1 MNRVV
6 GFIVAAMFA
15 GSACGDNLGSSGMTH
30 EQLLAKLRALQ
41 GVTAEEVPSKVDGFS
56 AYVLHFTQPVDHND
70 PSGPT
75 FQQEVSLLHRSELA
89 PAPMVVWT
97 SGYKDNYADKAVELT
112 DILDAN
118 QVSIEHRFFGASRPA
133 PADWTKLTIDQAAA
147 DEHEIIQAL
156 RTVYGGVFLSAGA
169 SKGGMTAVFHRRFY
183 PGDVEGTVAYVAPLT
198 FGAPDPRYPAFF
210 DTVGPEDCRNAVR
223 AIARDM
229 LANRR
234 DQMEARAA
242 LQTQY
247 AYSRIPLGPAVE
259 AAITGFEW
267 SFWQY
272 FGVDHCKSVPD
283 VSASDDDVFAFLDRV
298 SQIHES
304 SDAGI
309 SDMEAYYYQSYA
321 QLGYPDYTVSYL
333 TPYLQYDE
341 DDYLGE
347 LPTAEPAYDPN
358 PMSDVLDYI
367 DNAGDRLLFVYG
379 EWDPWIKGKV
389 VLGNAADSKSYT
401 VPEGTH
407 AASIRALPS
416 DKCNAAAAMI
426 ENWTGVKP
434 RLSWWRRAGSAP
446 AKTALPLHMPPVL
459 RHTPVAR
466 AVKR

>member
-15 GSACGDNLGSSGMTH
+15 GSACGDNLGPSGMTH
-30 EQLLAKLRALQ
+30 EQLLAKLRALP
-41 GVTAEEVPSKVDGFS
+41 GVKADEVPSKVDGFL
-56 AYVLHFTQPVDHND
+56 AYVLHFTQPVDHAD
-70 PSGPT
+70 PTQGV
-75 FQQEVSLLHRSELA
+75 FQQEVSLFHRSELA
-89 PAPMVVWT
+89 PVPMVVWT
-97 SGYKDNYADKAVELT
+97 SGYADNYADKTVELT

-118 QVSIEHRFFGASRPA
+118 QVSIEHRFFGASRPE

-147 DEHEIIQAL
+147 DEHKVIQAL
-156 RTVYGGVFLSAGA
+156 RTIYGGAFLSAGA
-169 SKGGMTAVFHRRFY
+169 SKGGMAAVFHRRFY

-198 FGAPDPRYPAFF
+198 FGAPDPRYPPFF
-210 DTVGPEDCRNAVR
+210 DKVGPEACRNAVR
-223 AIARDM
+223 AIALDM

-234 DQMEARAA
+234 DQMEARASR
-242 LQTQY
+242 QTQH

-259 AAITGFEW
+259 SAITGLEW

-283 VSASDDDVFAFLDRV
+283 VSANDDDVFSFLDWI
-298 SQIHES
+298 SPIHES

-309 SDMEAYYYQSYA
+309 SDVEAYYYQSYA

-333 TPYLQYDE
+333 TPYLQYDD

-347 LPTAEPAYDPN
+347 LPVAEPSYDPN
-358 PMSDVLDYI
+358 PMLDILDYI
-367 DNAGDRLLFVYG
+367 DKSGDRLLFVYG

-389 VLGNAADSKSYT
+389 VLGQAVDSKSYT

-407 AASIRALPS
+407 AASIRALKTS
-416 DKCNAAAAMI
+416 DCNTAAGMI

-446 AKTALPLHMPPVL
+446 AKSALPPHMPPVL
-459 RHTPVAR
+459 RHVPVAHGL
-466 AVKR
+466 KR